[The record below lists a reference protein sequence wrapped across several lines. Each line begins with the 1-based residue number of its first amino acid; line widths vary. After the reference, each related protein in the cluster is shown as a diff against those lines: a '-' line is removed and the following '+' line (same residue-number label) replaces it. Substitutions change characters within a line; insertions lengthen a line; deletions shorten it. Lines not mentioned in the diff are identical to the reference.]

1 MALTDIIP
9 EFHKY
14 VERFEEGEKA
24 LKKLQELFD
33 GVQRIVAPDGTVG
46 LYIPFRLGVQTEWAL
61 HQNAGAGAGF
71 SVSTAVD
78 PVAAVIQH
86 DGDQVQDQ
94 SKKIAGRR
102 VGLRVHNTDF
112 NVEGT
117 NVGIEVVASN
127 APFGNI
133 AIDAKAQFSPSAA
146 VDKKLTIILTDEWR
160 N

>member
-14 VERFEEGEKA
+14 VERFEEGEKD
-24 LKKLQELFD
+24 LKQLKELLD
-33 GVQRIVAPDGTVG
+33 GIRRVVAPDGTVG
-46 LYIPFRLGVQTEWAL
+46 IYIPFRLGVQTEWAL
-61 HQNAGAGAGF
+61 HQNAGEGAGF
-71 SVSTAVD
+71 SAATAVD
-78 PVAAVIQH
+78 PVAGVFQH
-86 DGDQVQDQ
+86 DGDQVQDPA
-94 SKKIAGRR
+94 KKITGRR

-133 AIDAKAQFSPSAA
+133 AIDAKAQFSPSAPA
-146 VDKKLTIILTDEWR
+146 GKKLTIVLTDEWR